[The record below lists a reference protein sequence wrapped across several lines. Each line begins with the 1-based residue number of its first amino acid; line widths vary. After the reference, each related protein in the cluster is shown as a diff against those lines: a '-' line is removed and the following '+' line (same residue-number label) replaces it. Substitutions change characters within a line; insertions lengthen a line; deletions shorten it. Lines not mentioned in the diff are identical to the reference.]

1 MQLLSVLPW
10 ERISVIYIT
19 CSQCKGVRERERVHN
34 IKEEFSYLLHKVWH
48 SSVYK
53 LETGS
58 SMPNYTHAFLFS
70 TFFFTTFTTRYGA
83 FPFYHCK
90 NFIQDSCSMSWWE
103 DFSFMAFEL
112 LYLVSAVR
120 MNGCFYDWVG
130 CWLEGR
136 LKDVEKNV
144 LWILFRV
151 PDLWGLKDCNS
162 AGTHSSALDFLSIDW
177 WESESTDLQ
186 LYFLGA

>member
-1 MQLLSVLPW
+1 MSQIKWRNCFEIWNVKNNIINHFMQLLSVLPW

-70 TFFFTTFTTRYGA
+70 TFFF
-83 FPFYHCK
+83 
-90 NFIQDSCSMSWWE
+90 
-103 DFSFMAFEL
+103 
-112 LYLVSAVR
+112 
-120 MNGCFYDWVG
+120 
-130 CWLEGR
+130 
-136 LKDVEKNV
+136 
-144 LWILFRV
+144 
-151 PDLWGLKDCNS
+151 
-162 AGTHSSALDFLSIDW
+162 
-177 WESESTDLQ
+177 LQ
-186 LYFLGA
+186 LLLLAMEHFHFIIVRISFKTLALCRGERIFLLWPLSFCILWRPLEWMAAFTIE